1 MEMGKIGVG
10 AEHERLRAF
19 PLTNGI
25 VRLAIDFVN
34 NNNNMA
40 AGILRRLRT
49 LTLVRR

>member
-34 NNNNMA
+34 NNNMA